1 MFYLKNRIWMFRCL
15 MFSSLMT
22 TIAMH
27 EYITYIYFNTAGK
40 ISGRKA
46 IQIYLGSLVNNMVN
60 AIIMVAGLYGCFG
73 NIKDD
78 CCGVIALVAVML
90 CAIDFIRINSKV
102 DLKETFLN

>member
-1 MFYLKNRIWMFRCL
+1 
-15 MFSSLMT
+15 
-22 TIAMH
+22 
-27 EYITYIYFNTAGK
+27 
-40 ISGRKA
+40 
-46 IQIYLGSLVNNMVN
+46 MVN

-90 CAIDFIRINSKV
+90 CAVDFIRINSKV